1 MVGTTVAAV
10 LAVGVL
16 AALYMVAA
24 PHRGVADESAA
35 VPVVNRRVPDDRTV
49 GRRLEGPAPVTWV
62 FVGDSITH
70 GSTHT
75 NGRRSFV
82 EHFAERTRA
91 ELGRVDDVVINTGIS
106 GDRTEDVLAGFADR
120 VGRFEPDVVV
130 VMLGTND
137 SVDGPSG
144 RAGFADRLAEIV
156 TRVRGL
162 GAIPVLQTP
171 NPVDEAAAPERD
183 DLPAYVDVVRTLAR
197 ERDVMLVDQHRTLA
211 RRRRRNR
218 AEPMARRPHP
228 PQRAGT
234 SGDGPHDLR
243 APRDLRPRLPH
254 RRSGLV
260 TGDRLQ
266 AAFDAVRRD
275 DFLPADQRGFA
286 GLDRALPIGF
296 DQTNSQ
302 PRTVSNMLTLL
313 DARPG
318 QRVLD
323 VGSGSGWTTALLGKL
338 VGPQG
343 RVLGVEL
350 VPELVAWSRENL
362 TAYGMDWVG
371 VSQAEEGV
379 LGLPAEAPFDRILV
393 SAEASTLPN
402 PLVDQLADGG
412 VMVVPVSGRLIA
424 VERESADDVTVQ
436 QHGHYQFV
444 PLR

>member
-1 MVGTTVAAV
+1 
-10 LAVGVL
+10 
-16 AALYMVAA
+16 
-24 PHRGVADESAA
+24 
-35 VPVVNRRVPDDRTV
+35 
-49 GRRLEGPAPVTWV
+49 
-62 FVGDSITH
+62 
-70 GSTHT
+70 
-75 NGRRSFV
+75 
-82 EHFAERTRA
+82 
-91 ELGRVDDVVINTGIS
+91 
-106 GDRTEDVLAGFADR
+106 
-120 VGRFEPDVVV
+120 
-130 VMLGTND
+130 
-137 SVDGPSG
+137 
-144 RAGFADRLAEIV
+144 
-156 TRVRGL
+156 
-162 GAIPVLQTP
+162 
-171 NPVDEAAAPERD
+171 
-183 DLPAYVDVVRTLAR
+183 
-197 ERDVMLVDQHRTLA
+197 
-211 RRRRRNR
+211 
-218 AEPMARRPHP
+218 
-228 PQRAGT
+228 
-234 SGDGPHDLR
+234 
-243 APRDLRPRLPH
+243 
-254 RRSGLV
+254 V

-275 DFLPADQRGFA
+275 DFLPTDQRGFA

-296 DQTNSQ
+296 DQTKSQ

-350 VPELVAWSRENL
+350 VPELVAWSRDNL
-362 TAYGMDWVG
+362 AAYGMDWVG

-412 VMVVPVSGRLIA
+412 LMVVPVSGRLIA
-424 VERESADDVTVQ
+424 VERTSADDVTVQ

>member
-1 MVGTTVAAV
+1 M
-10 LAVGVL
+10 
-16 AALYMVAA
+16 
-24 PHRGVADESAA
+24 
-35 VPVVNRRVPDDRTV
+35 
-49 GRRLEGPAPVTWV
+49 
-62 FVGDSITH
+62 
-70 GSTHT
+70 
-75 NGRRSFV
+75 
-82 EHFAERTRA
+82 
-91 ELGRVDDVVINTGIS
+91 
-106 GDRTEDVLAGFADR
+106 
-120 VGRFEPDVVV
+120 
-130 VMLGTND
+130 
-137 SVDGPSG
+137 
-144 RAGFADRLAEIV
+144 
-156 TRVRGL
+156 
-162 GAIPVLQTP
+162 
-171 NPVDEAAAPERD
+171 
-183 DLPAYVDVVRTLAR
+183 
-197 ERDVMLVDQHRTLA
+197 
-211 RRRRRNR
+211 
-218 AEPMARRPHP
+218 
-228 PQRAGT
+228 
-234 SGDGPHDLR
+234 
-243 APRDLRPRLPH
+243 
-254 RRSGLV
+254 